1 MQVEKLK
8 TIDADTLLSTPMRK
22 TLFVVDGLIPQG
34 LSVLSGSSKIG
45 KSWLMLWLG
54 IQVARGQPV
63 WEFETHKSDV
73 LYLCLE
79 DTYARIQSRLYQI
92 TDEAPPELRIATTS
106 FQIANGLEQQIE
118 QYLSDFPKTKLVIID
133 TFQKVRD
140 SKSTGGKSGMYAG
153 DYDDV
158 TALKNISDKYGI
170 AVVVVHHVRKLKDVS
185 DPFNEVS
192 GSTGIT
198 GAADTNF
205 VLKRSRANE
214 TGTLLATGR
223 DIAYQELTL
232 KFDNRSHLWELVERK
247 DMEDIH
253 REEIPKFI
261 FRLVDYISEIKEWRG
276 TATQLIT
283 QVNETEVSE
292 RQIQRYIRLTCLIPE
307 LLSMVDDK
315 KIAFNPAVEIS
326 YLDRDEQLTLLDA
339 INMNDCTPS
348 HAQSI
353 RLKKMSQDGLL
364 TADAIYAI
372 LSEEKPNQKE
382 QIKLPRDELRKY
394 FPQNYSD
401 KQIKRDILKGLELL
415 KRQRERN
422 RDAR

>member
-54 IQVARGQPV
+54 IQVASGKPV
-63 WEFETHKSDV
+63 WEFETHKNDV

-106 FQIANGLEQQIE
+106 FQIGNGLEQQIE

-170 AVVVVHHVRKLKDVS
+170 AVLVVHHVRKLKDVS

-247 DMEDIH
+247 DKRMRFHDLRH
-253 REEIPKFI
+253 SCASLLLANGVPLK
-261 FRLVDYISEIKEWRG
+261 
-276 TATQLIT
+276 
-283 QVNETEVSE
+283 
-292 RQIQRYIRLTCLIPE
+292 QIQEWLGHSDFSTTANIYAHLDYTSKLSSAKAMVSGMALPE
-307 LLSMVDDK
+307 SVNFGSK
-315 KIAFNPAVEIS
+315 WIEIS
-326 YLDRDEQLTLLDA
+326 D
-339 INMNDCTPS
+339 
-348 HAQSI
+348 
-353 RLKKMSQDGLL
+353 DGR
-364 TADAIYAI
+364 T
-372 LSEEKPNQKE
+372 N
-382 QIKLPRDELRKY
+382 
-394 FPQNYSD
+394 
-401 KQIKRDILKGLELL
+401 
-415 KRQRERN
+415 
-422 RDAR
+422 